1 MTDVVVIGAGM
12 AGAATADLLARA
24 GASVVVLE
32 ARGRLGG
39 RLWTRQG
46 PADQVVDIGGQW
58 VGPGQDRVLA
68 LIDDLELQTIP
79 QPTDGANL
87 LATRGKVRRY
97 RGTIPPLSPH
107 RLVDLQLLLRK
118 LDRLAA
124 GLDPAAPWAHP
135 DAGWLDSVTVAA
147 WLKDHARTAAA
158 AELVRFAVHAVYAV
172 ELDQLSMLTLL
183 AYARAAGG
191 FMPLF
196 DVEGGAQERRIV
208 GGAQQLVARVMDRAV
223 RHGADLRLDTEV
235 TAIDWSTGGAPG
247 AARPSTGRSTSPPAS
262 GATTGAVTVRSTT
275 GTVHADRAVITVPPA
290 LIDRIAFDPVLP
302 GPRTR
307 LQSRMPMGSAAK
319 VHMVW
324 DRPFWR
330 DDGLSGESV
339 TDGGPLRMT
348 FDATSR
354 SGSPG
359 ILVGFVLADEAA
371 RFAALDPDA
380 QRSTVTTQLRDL
392 FGPAADPPIA
402 ISVQDWCAE
411 RFSGGCYVGL
421 TTPGTLSRYGTALRA
436 SVGPLHW
443 AGTETATAWTGYID
457 GALQSAERA
466 AAEILAQNG

>member
-1 MTDVVVIGAGM
+1 VTDVVVIGAGM

-46 PADQVVDIGGQW
+46 PADQLVDVGGQW

-68 LIDDLELQTIP
+68 LIDELELQTIA

-124 GLDPAAPWAHP
+124 GLDPAAPWNHP
-135 DAGWLDSVTVAA
+135 DAGWLDAVTVAA
-147 WLKDHARTAAA
+147 WLKEHARTAAA

-208 GGAQQLVARVMDRAV
+208 GGAQQLVSRVMDRAV
-223 RHGADLRLDTEV
+223 RHGADLRLGTEV
-235 TAIDWSTGGAPG
+235 TAIEWSPGGATAG
-247 AARPSTGRSTSPPAS
+247 G
-262 GATTGAVTVRSTT
+262 VTVRSTT

-307 LQSRMPMGSAAK
+307 LQARMPMGSAAK
-319 VHMVW
+319 IHLVW

-359 ILVGFVLADEAA
+359 ILVGFALADQAA
-371 RFAALDPDA
+371 AFSALAPDA
-380 QRSTVTTQLRDL
+380 QRAAVTAQVRDL
-392 FGPAADPPIA
+392 FGPAADSPVA
-402 ISVQDWCAE
+402 ISVQDWCSE

-421 TTPGTLSRYGTALRA
+421 ATPGTLSRYGTALRA
-436 SVGPLHW
+436 PVGPLHW

-466 AAEILAQNG
+466 AAEILAP

>member
-1 MTDVVVIGAGM
+1 MTEVVVIGAGM

-46 PADQVVDIGGQW
+46 PADQLVDVGGQW

-87 LATRGKVRRY
+87 LARRGRTRRY

-124 GLDPAAPWAHP
+124 GLDPAAPWTHP

-147 WLKDHARTAAA
+147 WLKEHARTAAA

-208 GGAQQLVARVMDRAV
+208 GGAQQLVARVMDRAA

-235 TAIDWSTGGAPG
+235 TAIEWS
-247 AARPSTGRSTSPPAS
+247 AR
-262 GATTGAVTVRSTT
+262 GATGPPTAGAIAGGVTVRSTT
-275 GTVHADRAVITVPPA
+275 GTVHADHAVITVPPA

-307 LQSRMPMGSAAK
+307 LQARMPMGSAAK

-359 ILVGFVLADEAA
+359 ILVGFALADEAA
-371 RFAALDPDA
+371 RFSALDPDA
-380 QRSTVTTQLRDL
+380 QRAALTTQVRDL
-392 FGPAADPPIA
+392 FGPAADPPVA
-402 ISVQDWCAE
+402 ISVQDWCSE

-436 SVGPLHW
+436 PVGPLHW

-466 AAEILAQNG
+466 AAEILTPDA